1 MFSSGIIPPAIVREH
16 SRSDTELAGNEAYDF
31 GRHCI
36 VLREWASDVTHQAE
50 LNGEAELVV
59 VSALTERPIKII
71 AAHCIVADQTIFVG
85 RRIEQDR
92 PTIGL
97 EQTATRHVLS
107 FATVRPTNA
116 LFFGAGPAA
125 VSATPQAGRMTVKR
139 RHGNAETLCRLP
151 HGNLRIAK

>member
-1 MFSSGIIPPAIVREH
+1 MSWASRGRKARPPSFSSGIIPPAIVREH

-59 VSALTERPIKII
+59 VPALTERPIKII
-71 AAHCIVADQTIFVG
+71 AAHCIVADQTVFVG
-85 RRIEQDR
+85 GRIEQDR

-107 FATVRPTNA
+107 LSSRFDRPAPYFLVLGTPPPA
-116 LFFGAGPAA
+116 RLRRPGA
-125 VSATPQAGRMTVKR
+125 
-139 RHGNAETLCRLP
+139 
-151 HGNLRIAK
+151 